1 MLYTI
6 SGAVTNTLIALT
18 SQCMSSLQLQSKY
31 ADHLSAEAIQL
42 HHRGTVY
49 EVAPGTGK
57 NAYHCGYYF
66 LSLLVS
72 LFIIILY

>member
-1 MLYTI
+1 
-6 SGAVTNTLIALT
+6 
-18 SQCMSSLQLQSKY
+18 MSSLQLQSKY

-42 HHRGTVY
+42 HHRGTVF

-66 LSLLVS
+66 FITSGLIIHRNPVLTRIYLILLVYFCYAHS
-72 LFIIILY
+72 